1 MGRISIILTAAIVIL
16 IQACGGGNSGSGT
29 AGNSP
34 EPRVKQQPD
43 GTISLN
49 VAKADCYSDADD
61 PSGNTAEWN
70 VLVSKSGRYEVWI
83 SSATTDTTDLKYE
96 KPVLVSIHD
105 YRIQAKPGCDRIVQ
119 NSNDVSRPYFRA
131 DSFLGSMYIQD
142 TGLFNVQVISEKIL
156 PQAGSESSGTEIA
169 KLLSVSF
176 KPETR

>member
-1 MGRISIILTAAIVIL
+1 MGRTSIIIVGTLGFIM
-16 IQACGGGNSGSGT
+16 QACGGGSSDKNTGAANT
-29 AGNSP
+29 
-34 EPRVKQQPD
+34 EPKIKQQPD

-49 VAKADCYSDADD
+49 VAKADCYSDKED

-70 VLVSKSGRYEVWI
+70 VVVSKSGRYEVWI
-83 SSATTDTTDLKYE
+83 SSATTDTIDLKYE

-105 YRIQAKPGCDRIVQ
+105 YRIQAKPACDRIYQ
-119 NSNDVSRPYFRA
+119 NSSDVSHPYFKA

-156 PQAGSESSGTEIA
+156 PAEDASTSGNEIA